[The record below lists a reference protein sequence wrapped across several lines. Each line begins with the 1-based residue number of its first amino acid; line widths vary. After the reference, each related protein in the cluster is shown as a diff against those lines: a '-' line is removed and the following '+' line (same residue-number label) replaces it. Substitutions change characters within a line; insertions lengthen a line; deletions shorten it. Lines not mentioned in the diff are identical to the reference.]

1 MGIVKI
7 SGKEANVIKDLVSK
21 YQNFET
27 PLIEVLHQVNAIYK
41 CIPLAVSKIISDEMS
56 IPMSRITATA
66 TFYDF
71 FSEHPMGDT
80 VIRVCEGASCVV
92 NGSEELSKVLKDKF
106 ELEDS
111 HTTEDN
117 KVTVEIT
124 YCNGHCDQSPT
135 ITVNNDLY
143 TEVDVFELG
152 SIVKGYVK

>member
-7 SGKEANVIKDLVSK
+7 SKKEAQVVKDLVSK
-21 YQNFET
+21 YASFET
-27 PLIEVLHQVNAIYK
+27 PLIEVLHEVNNIYK
-41 CIPLAVSKIISDEMS
+41 CIPLAVSKIISEEMN
-56 IPMSRITATA
+56 IPMSNITATA

-92 NGSEELSKVLKDKF
+92 NGSEQLTNVLKQKF
-106 ELEDS
+106 ELEDN

-135 ITVNNDLY
+135 ITVNNDLH
-143 TEVDVFELG
+143 TNVDVYDLG
-152 SIVKGYVK
+152 SIVKGYLK